1 MGEPPKLTT
10 RLGDWY
16 ANLRIVRRQHL
27 ALAVSSV
34 TLLPV
39 LLPAAPFK
47 TLPARVAEGVA
58 QVLDALGIDEQG
70 IAAEVAAMRECVVTT
85 TNDRQILGSMND
97 FANMLDFTSRRG
109 RCWRWRSSSQSPRAA
124 RWGWR
129 ARRGRRL
136 RYSGGR
142 SCRW

>member
-1 MGEPPKLTT
+1 
-10 RLGDWY
+10 
-16 ANLRIVRRQHL
+16 
-27 ALAVSSV
+27 
-34 TLLPV
+34 V

-97 FANMLDFTSRRG
+97 FANMLDFYLAEGTMLEVALKLAESPCGPLGMESPKRATLALFGRPELPLVKVKGRLEPEPREEPAESRER
-109 RCWRWRSSSQSPRAA
+109 RAA
-124 RWGWR
+124 DQGS
-129 ARRGRRL
+129 A
-136 RYSGGR
+136 S
-142 SCRW
+142 